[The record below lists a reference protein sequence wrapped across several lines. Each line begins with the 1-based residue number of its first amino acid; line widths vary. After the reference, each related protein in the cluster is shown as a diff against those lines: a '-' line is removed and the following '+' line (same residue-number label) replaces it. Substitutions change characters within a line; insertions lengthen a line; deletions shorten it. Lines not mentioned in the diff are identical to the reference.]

1 MSDNRST
8 SSANRDAVAGAIGKA
23 SDDPVM
29 EAPSTAES
37 SGSQRERGLDSMFN
51 QLEIEEEEFDDFVI
65 DEDDVNIVESTRWLA
80 VARVHCPKRFSHEAF
95 M

>member
-8 SSANRDAVAGAIGKA
+8 SSAIGDAVAGAIGKA

-51 QLEIEEEEFDDFVI
+51 QLEIGE
-65 DEDDVNIVESTRWLA
+65 
-80 VARVHCPKRFSHEAF
+80 
-95 M
+95 